1 MWGETDLRRLS
12 ALVVRVLAADPGLR
26 GDAEDACQ
34 SAWLD
39 FLRRPVV
46 LRDQT
51 RLGGWLTTVARRHA
65 ARAIAGRARD
75 GAAPDTQP
83 VASPEAAFLAAERDT
98 ALWRAVDRLPDRHR
112 RLLVLLAY
120 CPDLS
125 PREVAAA
132 LGVAPGSL
140 SALRR
145 RCFATLRHRL
155 TSEGF
160 SYP

>member
-1 MWGETDLRRLS
+1 MTDHRRLS

-34 SAWLD
+34 YAWLD
-39 FLRRPVV
+39 FLRQPPA

-65 ARAIAGRARD
+65 ARAIARRAQAA
-75 GAAPDTQP
+75 AAPDSPP
-83 VASPEAAFLAAERDT
+83 VPSPETAFLTAERDT
-98 ALWRAVDRLPDRHR
+98 ALWRAVDRLPVRHR
-112 RLLVLLAY
+112 SLLVLLAY
-120 CPDLS
+120 RPDLS

-132 LGVAPGSL
+132 LGIAPGSL
-140 SALRR
+140 SVLRR
-145 RCFATLRHRL
+145 RCLATLRHRL